1 MARSLCPDW
10 PRITLAAGAALVA
23 LALPSASS
31 QIATLLAGG
40 LIGWRMLPAGRGDG
54 GAPLT
59 VPFRRGFSIA
69 ALLAFFALLLGL
81 PLARAATA
89 NHLIGLF
96 DGLFGALV
104 FGGGHRAPLHF
115 CGLSRRRHAA
125 SAKRSFGWDHLPYR
139 NLPAFIPAAYWN
151 FALLGGAQA
160 AACRAVR
167 ARWCKCGGRWLAP
180 RRALFPDLDG
190 RDFRPGRFRNR
201 AFGLCPAR
209 VLASAA
215 LDGALGAE
223 AAARVP

>member
-10 PRITLAAGAALVA
+10 PRMTLAAGAALVA

-59 VPFRRGFSIA
+59 VPFRRGLSIA

-96 DGLFGALV
+96 DGFFRSGALV
-104 FGGGHRAPLHF
+104 FGGGHVVLPL
-115 CGLSRRRHAA
+115 LQ
-125 SAKRSFGWDHLPYR
+125 KEL
-139 NLPAFIPAAYWN
+139 
-151 FALLGGAQA
+151 
-160 AACRAVR
+160 
-167 ARWCKCGGRWLAP
+167 
-180 RRALFPDLDG
+180 
-190 RDFRPGRFRNR
+190 
-201 AFGLCPAR
+201 
-209 VLASAA
+209 
-215 LDGALGAE
+215 
-223 AAARVP
+223 VPP